1 MAAPLQT
8 PWLPD
13 CSVFL
18 RRVQSYEAEQQ
29 ARNVDCNDAVSSRA
43 LLIAQYPGSYMVR
56 WGTRHGASTTL
67 KSQPRWLGIKSPVCK
82 FGANRIW
89 LRRRSRLRRLR
100 AVSFGAA
107 WPGEARKSGGSARR
121 IALLEAPVTCKTA
134 ASGVEAEWD
143 CGLDHDADGCC
154 SCCYVQPRVITSTAM
169 QCGLALRL

>member
-1 MAAPLQT
+1 M
-8 PWLPD
+8 
-13 CSVFL
+13 
-18 RRVQSYEAEQQ
+18 QSYEAGQQ
-29 ARNVDCNDAVSSRA
+29 ATNVDCNDAVSSRT

-121 IALLEAPVTCKTA
+121 IALLEAPVSCRPQ

-143 CGLDHDADGCC
+143 RGLEACC
-154 SCCYVQPRVITSTAM
+154 SCCYVQPRLTSTAM
-169 QCGLALRL
+169 QRGLALRL